1 MNHRD
6 SGLAHGT
13 SGSPQLT
20 LDNGD
25 MASKVKENEK
35 KVSTGQPNFDK
46 FPKKIHDGKQGKH
59 IPGHNN
65 YTPGRSKITIS
76 TERLQKLIVTY
87 SNKGQVVSDNKERI
101 DFGTVIGVYVDQ
113 STGKEYPT
121 TIGII
126 NYSKAGTHVVPAYPR
141 GGIK

>member
-1 MNHRD
+1 MQAVWLAPFFMSLNIVNIATDHSPPPKRRRHLRLDYLFTVINH
-6 SGLAHGT
+6 L
-13 SGSPQLT
+13 
-20 LDNGD
+20 
-25 MASKVKENEK
+25 
-35 KVSTGQPNFDK
+35 
-46 FPKKIHDGKQGKH
+46 
-59 IPGHNN
+59 
-65 YTPGRSKITIS
+65 
-76 TERLQKLIVTY
+76 
-87 SNKGQVVSDNKERI
+87 SDNKERI